1 MPDLLAELEWRGFVH
16 HTTKDLAAHL
26 ATDRRTLY
34 CGFDPTAPSF
44 QVGNLMPLMLLR
56 HFQLAGHRPIVLM
69 GGGTGL
75 IGDPSGK
82 QSERPLLSEEQI
94 RENVRRQRDQ
104 LVRLFDF
111 DVKETRALVMN
122 NADWL
127 VEQRLVAFLR
137 DVGKHFSVNV
147 MMQKES
153 VKARLDAGISYT
165 EFSYMLLQAYD
176 FLHLYRKQ
184 QCTIQVGGSDQWG
197 NITAGIDLIRRV
209 EGGEAHGLVAPLFT
223 TATGAKFGKTE
234 GGAIWLDPV
243 TTSPY
248 RFYQFWIN
256 TDDRDLERY
265 LKLFTLLSQ
274 DEIKALA
281 KAHHTD
287 PTRREAQKKLASE
300 VTQLV
305 HGKDACSS
313 AVAASAIL
321 FDEFSPR
328 DVEPSAFDAL
338 AQEIPTVA
346 LESADGLALVDAV
359 VRTGLA
365 KSKSEARR
373 AIEQGGIYVNQERVK
388 DAAHTLGPT
397 DWLRGGNLLLRKGKK
412 DYGLL
417 RLQR

>member
-1 MPDLLAELEWRGFVH
+1 MPDLLAELEWRGFIH
-16 HTTKDLAAHL
+16 HATRDLAAHL
-26 ATDRRTLY
+26 AAGQRTLY

-82 QSERPLLSEEQI
+82 KSERPLLSEDEI

-111 DVKETRALVMN
+111 DAKETRALVLN

-209 EGGEAHGLVAPLFT
+209 ESGEAHGLVAP
-223 TATGAKFGKTE
+223 
-234 GGAIWLDPV
+234 
-243 TTSPY
+243 
-248 RFYQFWIN
+248 
-256 TDDRDLERY
+256 
-265 LKLFTLLSQ
+265 
-274 DEIKALA
+274 
-281 KAHHTD
+281 KAHQKD
-287 PTRREAQKKLASE
+287 PSRREAQKKLAME
-300 VTQLV
+300 VIRLV
-305 HGKDACSS
+305 HGDDACRS

-346 LESADGLALVDAV
+346 LDGSDGLTLVDAI
-359 VRTGLA
+359 VRAGLA

-388 DAAHTLGPT
+388 DAARTLGPA
-397 DWLRGGNLLLRKGKK
+397 DWLAGGNLLLRKGKK
-412 DYGLL
+412 EYGLL

>member
-111 DVKETRALVMN
+111 DAKETRALVLN

-127 VEQRLVAFLR
+127 VGQRLLAFLR

-176 FLHLYRKQ
+176 FLHLYRKE

-209 EGGEAHGLVAPLFT
+209 EGGEAHGLVGPLFT
-223 TATGAKFGKTE
+223 TASGAKFGKTQ
-234 GGAIWLDPV
+234 GGAVWLDPAL
-243 TTSPY
+243 TSPY
-248 RFYQFWIN
+248 KFYQFWYN
-256 TDDRDLERY
+256 ADDRDVESY
-265 LKLFTLLSQ
+265 LKLFTLLPRQ
-274 DEIKALA
+274 DIEAQM
-281 KAHHTD
+281 KAHKKD
-287 PTRREAQKKLASE
+287 PSRREAQGKLAVA
-300 VTQLV
+300 VTSMV
-305 HGKDACSS
+305 HGKQAADNAT
-313 AVAASAIL
+313 AVNAIL
-321 FDEFSPR
+321 FSDLDPR
-328 DVEPSAFDAL
+328 NVEPSALDLL
-338 AQEIPTVA
+338 AQEIPTARVP
-346 LESADGLALVDAV
+346 EGDGLSLVDAV
-359 VRTGLA
+359 IHAGLA

-373 AIEQGGIYVNQERVK
+373 AIEQGGIYVNQQRVK
-388 DAAHTLGPT
+388 DPARKVEPV
-397 DWLRGGNLLLRKGKK
+397 DWLSGGNLLLRKGKK
-412 DYGLL
+412 DYALL
-417 RLQR
+417 RTER